1 VARLGASFVFSG
13 RARFRLF
20 SYFVVDWHLSRS
32 SGLLVLMVH
41 KPLNLYFQLGGL
53 GT

>member
-32 SGLLVLMVH
+32 SGLAVLMVH
-41 KPLNLYFQLGGL
+41 KLINLYFQLGGL
-53 GT
+53 GA